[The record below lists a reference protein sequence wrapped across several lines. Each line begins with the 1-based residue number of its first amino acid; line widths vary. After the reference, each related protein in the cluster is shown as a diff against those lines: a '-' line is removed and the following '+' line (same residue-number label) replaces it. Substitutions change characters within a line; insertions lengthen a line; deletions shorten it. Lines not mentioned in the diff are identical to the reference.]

1 MVTRCLQQL
10 LTSGSHYVCSENY
23 YPSPLVIKIKIVII
37 CIAYFDIFCTAHK
50 LNLCVFLI
58 LVINEDYRYH
68 TYQYVNICLRN
79 HLLNIR
85 MNFITCDLV
94 LKSPLFSL
102 IPSVTIVCN
111 RKKLKLK
118 IDSAASIGGQGT
130 FMEYVSFF
138 WQLVVAAQSVSKQTT
153 LTETINTM

>member
-1 MVTRCLQQL
+1 
-10 LTSGSHYVCSENY
+10 
-23 YPSPLVIKIKIVII
+23 
-37 CIAYFDIFCTAHK
+37 
-50 LNLCVFLI
+50 
-58 LVINEDYRYH
+58 
-68 TYQYVNICLRN
+68 
-79 HLLNIR
+79 